1 MMAVMNDDS
10 VVWGSESH
18 LPTWKHADINSG
30 DIIYENAD
38 GLSLIAS
45 DGNGGNCT
53 PGLTVTPEQLGEDRE
68 IAIRYTGNSA
78 PILALCDENWK
89 NWTEINAY
97 DIDEENGIAYY
108 SHESMAKAWG
118 DLSTAAHL
126 FARASSDMTIY
137 LISSIA
143 SAELVTDPD
152 GPDKPDLHLL
162 GDVNLDDAITVADV
176 VLLQKYL
183 LGETTLTKDAYS
195 CADVDMDET
204 VNGFDLTGLRQMCLE
219 NA

>member
-1 MMAVMNDDS
+1 M
-10 VVWGSESH
+10 
-18 LPTWKHADINSG
+18 
-30 DIIYENAD
+30 
-38 GLSLIAS
+38 
-45 DGNGGNCT
+45 
-53 PGLTVTPEQLGEDRE
+53 
-68 IAIRYTGNSA
+68 
-78 PILALCDENWK
+78 CDENWK

-126 FARASSDMTIY
+126 FARAGSDMTI
-137 LISSIA
+137 LSDFFDCISR
-143 SAELVTDPD
+143 LVTDPD

-204 VNGFDLTGLRQMCLE
+204 VNGFDFNRTASDVSGKCVIISLYIDNKKALCRSMVPFRFVSYGS
-219 NA
+219 